1 MSAGQA
7 PLLMPPDAL
16 ETVAALSGR
25 SSQASQGEGSAP
37 LFPWLLAWGTKGG
50 LALADQ
56 ALFAGAQF
64 ALNIVLARWLTVS
77 GYGVFAVA
85 YAVYLLASSVHS
97 ALLVEPMVVFG
108 SGRYFERR
116 KSYLEIVL
124 RGHTL
129 LVVPAAL
136 LLFVAGFVATRWSG
150 PLVGH
155 SLYALG
161 VALPLTLL
169 SELTRRAFYLEMRPG
184 RAALGGA
191 IYFGALLL
199 LAFGLRAEQF
209 LTPATAI
216 LAMGAA
222 AFLTASVQLALLGSH
237 WPATAADLPART
249 VFSEHWNYGRWILA
263 AVFPSWTLL
272 NLSYLILPAWFG
284 LSAAAGLKAMM
295 NLAMPSRQVLVA
307 LGGLLLP
314 LIVRHK
320 HRGGARRVRETT
332 RRVTSIFLAGAAA
345 YLALLWLFR
354 FQIIHLLYGGKY
366 AEYSG
371 LPVLLVG
378 LIPLVTSWTVTLGAA
393 ISANERT
400 DLVFRANVIA
410 GAVSLTLGT
419 WLTVSEGVTGA
430 IAGYVVSYGTL
441 AACLWYFHRSS
452 FPHEMSGALD
462 SDLVCQPSHSSAD
475 RAE

>member
-1 MSAGQA
+1 
-7 PLLMPPDAL
+7 MPPDAL
-16 ETVAALSGR
+16 DTAAALPDR
-25 SSQASQGEGSAP
+25 SSHASRGERSAA

-85 YAVYLLASSVHS
+85 YSLYLLASSAHS

-108 SGRYFERR
+108 SGRYFEER
-116 KSYLEIVL
+116 KSYLGIVL

-129 LVVPAAL
+129 LMVPAAL
-136 LLFVAGFVATRWSG
+136 LLLVAGFVATGWSG
-150 PLVGH
+150 PLLGH

-161 VALPLTLL
+161 LALPLTLL
-169 SELTRRAFYLEMRPG
+169 SELTRRAFYIEMRPG
-184 RAALGGA
+184 RAAIGGA
-191 IYFGALLL
+191 IYFCALMV
-199 LAFGLRAEQF
+199 LAFALRAGRF
-209 LTPATAI
+209 LTPSTAI
-216 LAMGAA
+216 LAMGGAA
-222 AFLTASVQLALLGSH
+222 LLTSSVQLAALGSH
-237 WPATAADLPART
+237 WPANSAGLPVGT
-249 VFSEHWNYGRWILA
+249 VFSEHWNYGRWVLA

-320 HRGGARRVRETT
+320 HRGGAERVRQTIRRVSA
-332 RRVTSIFLAGAAA
+332 VFFAGAAA
-345 YLALLWLFR
+345 YLVLLWLFR
-354 FQIIHLLYGGKY
+354 LQIIHLLYGSKY

-400 DLVFRANVIA
+400 DLVFRANVVA

-419 WLTVSEGVTGA
+419 WLTATEGVTGA
-430 IAGYVVSYGTL
+430 IGGYLVSYGVL
-441 AACLWYFHRSS
+441 AACLWYFHRNC
-452 FPHEMSGALD
+452 FPSELRGVQADHV
-462 SDLVCQPSHSSAD
+462 VCEPSPFERRPS
-475 RAE
+475 